1 MDNKRYFE
9 TASNTFI
16 IKLFIEILLIGNIKN
31 CLYLNMMN
39 SRDKKDTGLRGRF
52 NGELYVDKKVFFS
65 RTEVRDVLRSV
76 MDSPVLK
83 KQLKRK

>member
-1 MDNKRYFE
+1 
-9 TASNTFI
+9 
-16 IKLFIEILLIGNIKN
+16 
-31 CLYLNMMN
+31 MMN